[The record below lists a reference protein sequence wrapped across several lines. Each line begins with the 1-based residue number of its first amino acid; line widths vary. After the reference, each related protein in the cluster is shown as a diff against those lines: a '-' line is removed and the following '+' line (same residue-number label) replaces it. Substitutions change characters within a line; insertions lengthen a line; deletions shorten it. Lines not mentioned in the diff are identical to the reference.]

1 MIDVCWR
8 GLDMVD
14 KDKSLEGGLMSL
26 LYRASVYIEANN
38 WCAVLE
44 YLDVFFGS
52 KRLRI
57 PSLFF

>member
-1 MIDVCWR
+1 
-8 GLDMVD
+8 MVD

-26 LYRASVYIEANN
+26 LYRASVYIETNN